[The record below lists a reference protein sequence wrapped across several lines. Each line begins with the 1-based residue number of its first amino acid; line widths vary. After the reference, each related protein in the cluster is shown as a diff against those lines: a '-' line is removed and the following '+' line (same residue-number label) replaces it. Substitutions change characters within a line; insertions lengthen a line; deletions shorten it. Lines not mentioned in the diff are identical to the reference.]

1 MQIRLATRG
10 SRLALAQSGLIA
22 DALRKLVAEVEL
34 VRVRTLGDVST
45 APLSSLG
52 GVGVFVAA
60 VREAVL
66 AGDCDLAVHSL
77 KDLPTTPAEG
87 LTIAAIPEREDAR
100 DALCARNNFTLDA
113 LPAGSWVG
121 TGSPRR
127 AAQLALTRPD
137 LRVADIRG
145 NVDTRLA
152 RVGKDLDA
160 VVLAAAGLHRLG
172 LAGAITRI
180 VETYGAAE
188 DRSGKPGVDQARVD
202 AFFAAAQEVSDWH
215 ARAATQR
222 NAEESDRL
230 RRSVAGLPREHHL
243 PDLLGLRML
252 EEEPRVRPRAADEAR
267 DATNDPRP

>member
-22 DALRKLVAEVEL
+22 DALRNLGAEVEL

-100 DALCARNNFTLDA
+100 DALFARNNFTPHTP
-113 LPAGSWVG
+113 PAY
-121 TGSPRR
+121 
-127 AAQLALTRPD
+127 
-137 LRVADIRG
+137 
-145 NVDTRLA
+145 
-152 RVGKDLDA
+152 
-160 VVLAAAGLHRLG
+160 AG
-172 LAGAITRI
+172 
-180 VETYGAAE
+180 
-188 DRSGKPGVDQARVD
+188 
-202 AFFAAAQEVSDWH
+202 
-215 ARAATQR
+215 
-222 NAEESDRL
+222 
-230 RRSVAGLPREHHL
+230 
-243 PDLLGLRML
+243 
-252 EEEPRVRPRAADEAR
+252 
-267 DATNDPRP
+267 